1 VSAATQVAWLQVIA
15 PSEQLEGRKALR
27 QIIVVLLRH
36 VTVRD
41 GKCAFA
47 ADAAFNEQP
56 RDHSHFLLSCKMG
69 NIFDKLFGG
78 GGPVVESNLDTRSS
92 CTSKCCDTEVISEIS
107 SSSSELTHA
116 SHHAQSRPSFE
127 TLPPGGAEIPTK

>member
-1 VSAATQVAWLQVIA
+1 MSAATQVAWLQVIA

-56 RDHSHFLLSCKMG
+56 RDHSHFLFSVNMG
-69 NIFDKLFGG
+69 ALLQKLFGG
-78 GGPVVESNLDTRSS
+78 GGPVVDLILTQRVAAKANA
-92 CTSKCCDTEVISEIS
+92 VIR
-107 SSSSELTHA
+107 T
-116 SHHAQSRPSFE
+116 
-127 TLPPGGAEIPTK
+127 